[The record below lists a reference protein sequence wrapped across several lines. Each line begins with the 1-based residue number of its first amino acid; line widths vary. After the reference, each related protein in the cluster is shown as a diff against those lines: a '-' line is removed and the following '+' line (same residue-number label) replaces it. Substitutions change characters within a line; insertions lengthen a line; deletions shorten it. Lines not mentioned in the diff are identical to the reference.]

1 MKTAS
6 IILGFVI
13 FSVLGFVFEGSA
25 IAQSHGRLDS
35 MFQPW
40 NAAPRGGAEVP
51 GGFSTPELRGR
62 TQPLPERQNH
72 SPHHSRESDDRSD
85 RSLHR
90 RADRP
95 VVDYNTNEP
104 GGTIIVD
111 TPNTWLYFVLG
122 NGKAVR
128 YGIGVGREGFTWA
141 GRERIS
147 RMAEWPDWRPPAEM
161 VERDPQLPRFM
172 SGGLNNP
179 LGARA
184 LYLGDTLYRIH
195 GTNQPSS
202 IGTFESSRCVRMLN
216 EDVIDLY
223 QRVSVGTQVVVL
235 GHNGFSPRFR
245 RRSEQ

>member
-1 MKTAS
+1 MLRFV
-6 IILGFVI
+6 ICFILGFV
-13 FSVLGFVFEGSA
+13 FAGSA
-25 IAQSHGRLDS
+25 IAQSPGRLDS
-35 MFQPW
+35 LFQPW
-40 NAAPRGGAEVP
+40 NTAPRGGHELP
-51 GGFSTPELRGR
+51 GGFGAVEPRGR
-62 TQPLPERQNH
+62 AQPQYPGRGRSSTE
-72 SPHHSRESDDRSD
+72 DRLIPD
-85 RSLHR
+85 RPWNR
-90 RADRP
+90 RAERLRT
-95 VVDYNTNEP
+95 VVDYSTNEP
-104 GGTIIVD
+104 AGTIIVD
-111 TPNTWLYFVLG
+111 TPNTWLYLVVG

-128 YGIGVGREGFTWA
+128 YAIGVGREGFTWV

-161 VERDPQLPRFM
+161 LERDPQLPRFM
-172 SGGLNNP
+172 PGGLTNP

-202 IGTFESSRCVRMLN
+202 IGTFESSGCIRMLN

-235 GHNGFSPRFR
+235 GHNGFSPRSR